1 MRFSDFK
8 LSENMLGPSPT
19 PTSLPGY
26 IDQLNKILSSPNPT
40 LQLGKTGQYVFK
52 AIPGQQVQAVTDVIN
67 GEGQNHLGQ
76 NVEKIAVKTIYKG
89 QLTGQ
94 AAAAQGKLDYNRG
107 EVTEGYH
114 ALAAFVRLQARPTR
128 DITLEEVVKWIPKIK
143 NGVTFKLPVKD
154 AENQEI
160 ADEFHVTISLKPGT
174 WAAFQNPT
182 EALKDPETLAIA
194 KDVIEDAN
202 EETGRRADVYATNGR
217 YDLVRVVGDGVS
229 GETETKTDINF
240 ENETEKKYR
249 GYSIKAGT
257 TNQIHQVG
265 GGGVADSQGKKKATP
280 EERFRILQDE
290 LFGVHGLARLAD
302 LSKVKANYLKI
313 ARDESLQGR
322 LAAQEV
328 GYREAVKSIN
338 DKLSNDTDEK
348 IFVKTLAKAL
358 KFFLARD
365 DDSILLKQFSGKGT
379 FILDPKKFDELHDKG
394 LDLVAEYVEG
404 KANPEI
410 TIKDKFSNKELI
422 TFRTYKASSGYM
434 RNYIEKGELFKE
446 LTDTKKAKE
455 SISTADRYIADL
467 KNMFG
472 GKKKLTPAQNR
483 KVQSIV
489 DRLNLNP
496 NNLKIIANAD
506 IPFVSDAAQAQ
517 LSKL

>member
-1 MRFSDFK
+1 MRFKDLK

-26 IDQLNKILSSPNPT
+26 IDQLNKILSSPDPT
-40 LQLGKTGQYVFK
+40 IQVGKNGQHLFK
-52 AIPGQQVQAVTDVIN
+52 ANPGQQVQTVTDVLQ
-67 GEGQNHLGQ
+67 GQGKNHLGQ
-76 NVEKIAVKTIYKG
+76 DADSIIVKVVYKG

-94 AAAAQGKLDYNRG
+94 AAAAQGKLDFNRG
-107 EVTEGYH
+107 EIAEGYH

-128 DITLEEVVKWIPKIK
+128 NITLEEVIKWIPKIK
-143 NGVTFKLPVKD
+143 NGETFKLPVKD
-154 AENQEI
+154 AENKEI
-160 ADEFHVTISLKPGT
+160 SDEFHVTISLKPGT

-182 EALKDPETLAIA
+182 EALKDAETLAIA
-194 KDVIEDAN
+194 KDVVNDAN
-202 EETGRRADVYATNGR
+202 DETGRRADVYATNGR
-217 YDLVRVVGDGVS
+217 YDLVRVIGDGVS

-265 GGGVADSQGKKKATP
+265 GGGVVDSRGKKKATP
-280 EERFRILQDE
+280 EERFRILQDD

-302 LSKVKANYLKI
+302 LSKVKANYLKT

-322 LAAQEV
+322 LAAQEIA
-328 GYREAVKSIN
+328 YREAVNSIN
-338 DKLSNDTDEK
+338 DKLASDDGEK
-348 IFVKTLAKAL
+348 TFVKTLAKAL

-379 FILDPKKFDELHDKG
+379 FILDPKKFDELHNKG
-394 LDLVAEYVEG
+394 LDLVAEYVQG
-404 KANPEI
+404 MANPQI
-410 TIKDKFSNKELI
+410 TIKDKFSDKELI

-455 SISTADRYIADL
+455 GISTADRYIADL
-467 KNMFG
+467 KNMFSN
-472 GKKKLTPAQNR
+472 KKKLTPAQTR
-483 KVQSIV
+483 KVQSLV
-489 DRLNLNP
+489 NRLTP
-496 NNLKIIANAD
+496 GNLKTIADAD
-506 IPFVSDAAQAQ
+506 IPFVSDAATQ
-517 LSKL
+517 KLEK

>member
-1 MRFSDFK
+1 MRYTDFK
-8 LSENMLGPSPT
+8 LVEAILQSSSPT
-19 PTSLPGY
+19 SVPGY
-26 IDQLNKILSSPNPT
+26 IEKVNQILSTPGATIEMGKNGGNVFQPNPGQKIFD
-40 LQLGKTGQYVFK
+40 LNSVIQGKGK
-52 AIPGQQVQAVTDVIN
+52 D
-67 GEGQNHLGQ
+67 HLG
-76 NVEKIAVKTIYKG
+76 NDVTEVVAKTIFKG
-89 QLTGQ
+89 AITGAT
-94 AAAAQGKLDYNRG
+94 AADKGKLDFNRG

-114 ALAAFVRLQARPTR
+114 ALAAFVRLQARPSR
-128 DITLEEVVKWIPKIK
+128 SITLEEVVKWIPKIK

>member
-1 MRFSDFK
+1 MRYTDFK
-8 LSENMLGPSPT
+8 LVEAILQSSSPT
-19 PTSLPGY
+19 SVPGY
-26 IDQLNKILSSPNPT
+26 IEKVNQILSTPGATIEMGKNGGNVFQPNPGQKIFD
-40 LQLGKTGQYVFK
+40 LNSVIQGKGK
-52 AIPGQQVQAVTDVIN
+52 D
-67 GEGQNHLGQ
+67 HLG
-76 NVEKIAVKTIYKG
+76 NDVTEVVAKTIFKG
-89 QLTGQ
+89 AITGAT
-94 AAAAQGKLDYNRG
+94 AADKGKLDFNRG

>member
-1 MRFSDFK
+1 MRFSDIK
-8 LSENMLGPSPT
+8 IVENMLGASPT

-26 IDQLNKILSSPNPT
+26 INQINQILSAPNPS

-52 AIPGQQVQAVTDVIN
+52 AIPGQRVQNVTDVID
-67 GEGQNHLGQ
+67 GEGPNHLGK
-76 NVEKIAVKTIYKG
+76 NVEKIEVKTIYKG

-94 AAAAQGKLDYNRG
+94 AAAEKGKLDFNRG
-107 EVTEGYH
+107 EITEGYH

-128 DITLEEVVKWIPKIK
+128 DITLEEVVNWIPKIK
-143 NGVTFKLPVKD
+143 NGETFKLPVKD

-174 WAAFQNPT
+174 WEAFQNPT
-182 EALKDPETLAIA
+182 EALKDAETLAIA
-194 KDVIEDAN
+194 KNVIEDAN

-265 GGGVADSQGKKKATP
+265 GGGVVDGRGKKKATP
-280 EERFRILQDE
+280 EERFRILQDD

-302 LSKVKANYLKI
+302 LSKVKADYLKT

-328 GYREAVKSIN
+328 GYREAVDSIN
-338 DKLSNDTDEK
+338 DKLSNDNEEK
-348 IFVKTLAKAL
+348 TFVKTLAKAL

-379 FILDPKKFDELHDKG
+379 FILDPKRFDELHDKG

-404 KANPEI
+404 MANPQI

-455 SISTADRYIADL
+455 GISTADRYIADL
-467 KNMFG
+467 KNMYSN
-472 GKKKLTPAQNR
+472 KKKLTPAQTR
-483 KVQSIV
+483 KVRSLV
-489 DRLNLNP
+489 DRLTP
-496 NNLKIIANAD
+496 GHLKTIADAD
-506 IPFVSDAAQAQ
+506 IPFVSDAANQT
-517 LSKL
+517 LKSNN